1 MKKKVFLSVAM
12 MATTLA
18 MTMVSCS
25 KDDDV
30 NNGNE
35 IQTDYVWGTDGS
47 IKTCDH
53 LTFTADGKDD
63 ANGTII
69 GNGDKEFVFTG
80 KQTLKKGVYLMKG
93 WIYVADGAEL
103 TIEPGTVIKGEKAL
117 PLRLLW
123 SQVANS
129 TPRVQS
135 QLLLSLLQQRQ
146 RATVSLAIGED

>member
-1 MKKKVFLSVAM
+1 

-69 GNGDKEFVFTG
+69 GNGDKEFG
-80 KQTLKKGVYLMKG
+80 RRGNSP
-93 WIYVADGAEL
+93 WIAPPPNQ
-103 TIEPGTVIKGEKAL
+103 I
-117 PLRLLW
+117 
-123 SQVANS
+123 S
-129 TPRVQS
+129 
-135 QLLLSLLQQRQ
+135 
-146 RATVSLAIGED
+146 

>member
-30 NNGNE
+30 NNGSE
-35 IQTDYVWGTDGS
+35 TQTAYVWGMDGS

-63 ANGTII
+63 A
-69 GNGDKEFVFTG
+69 KESLFI
-80 KQTLKKGVYLMKG
+80 L
-93 WIYVADGAEL
+93 
-103 TIEPGTVIKGEKAL
+103 TVI
-117 PLRLLW
+117 
-123 SQVANS
+123 
-129 TPRVQS
+129 
-135 QLLLSLLQQRQ
+135 
-146 RATVSLAIGED
+146 